1 MTQAQLEY
9 IKYREIVKPGC
20 FENISDNSD
29 IDSEPMDWAY
39 TTIDSNL
46 YCETVPEY
54 IIVNSD
60 AERNTTVQPQPSTSQ
75 VSQPGNQS
83 YTSQQVV
90 CNVATLAH
98 RKRFLQQRR
107 KHLLNAIKSEQER
120 IHKVKARAA
129 RRYYNLA
136 LRRFSVRVTKQD

>member
-29 IDSEPMDWAY
+29 IDSEPMDRAN

-75 VSQPGNQS
+75 VSQPENQS

-107 KHLLNAIKSEQER
+107 KRLLNAIK
-120 IHKVKARAA
+120 K
-129 RRYYNLA
+129 
-136 LRRFSVRVTKQD
+136 